1 MIPKAKIIRKTPPI
15 KGQVIPNVR
24 IRDVD
29 TFVEFSATY
38 ASVNSEAALSI
49 TVGKLVFDA
58 NMLWIEVPAATVSAI
73 TLLQTK

>member
-1 MIPKAKIIRKTPPI
+1 MIPKAKVIGKTPPV
-15 KGQVIPNVR
+15 KGQIIPNVR

-49 TVGKLVFDA
+49 TIGKLVFDA
-58 NMLWIEVPAATVSAI
+58 NMLWIEVPGAAVSAI
-73 TLLQTK
+73 NLLQTK